1 MEVAAAKM
9 MAKGN
14 FDGRVGR
21 MVDVLVDE
29 RLKDEWVTSGDIVW
43 RGFFYRGNKKSEI
56 MTRLTG

>member
-1 MEVAAAKM
+1 M

-29 RLKDEWVTSGDIVW
+29 RLKDEWVTSGISFGGDFLQ
-43 RGFFYRGNKKSEI
+43 R
-56 MTRLTG
+56 